1 MWIQW
6 LILSIP
12 DNLSLD
18 DVLSQTFSN
27 YVVDDWGY
35 NGDVNGSKTVSIQ
48 GIQESKNPVLVEL
61 RKALSW
67 YRWLWVNEAIP
78 VDGNYSGSHSTL
90 ESFNIFKK
98 TYKSHFARGRVLS
111 SLEGQ

>member
-12 DNLSLD
+12 DNLNLD
-18 DVLSQTFSN
+18 DFLSQTFSK

-35 NGDVNGSKTVSIQ
+35 NGQVNGSKTVSIQ
-48 GIQESKNPVLVEL
+48 GIQDSKNPVLTEL
-61 RKALSW
+61 QKSLCW

-78 VDGNYSGSHSTL
+78 VDGTYSGSHSNL
-90 ESFNIFKK
+90 KAFNIFKK
-98 TYKSHFARGRVLS
+98 IYKSHFTRGRTLS
-111 SLEGQ
+111 SLEG